1 MERIVFVE
9 GNIIA
14 YSGNHLAKGLVC
26 FATDEYKE
34 KAVEVI
40 NGDLELY
47 EHNRI
52 IPFYTYAARGGVTS
66 LGHNLGVVHSP
77 SNVLNLY
84 KEEIEKIKRLLNLVV
99 PEDLR
104 PTHNRHLFIGVI
116 GTLELFLSEMISCLV
131 LGEEQFYHNFIEN
144 TSYKISLKDI
154 EEGGQMLDKA
164 IYKVIHNINAHKL
177 KEIKDV
183 FKNVFD
189 VNIPNTTELGR
200 YIEKRHDLVHRNG
213 NRVDDRTLRYVD
225 ITDRILQ
232 DLILVVDTFVDH
244 LMDAL
249 VLPIEKW
256 NEGFEN
262 TGTGH

>member
-1 MERIVFVE
+1 MERIIFVE
-9 GNIIA
+9 GNIVA

-26 FATDEYKE
+26 LATDEYKE
-34 KAVEVI
+34 RAVEVI

-52 IPFYTYAARGGVTS
+52 IPYYTYAARGGVTS

-77 SNVLNLY
+77 SIVLNLY

-99 PEDLR
+99 SDDLR
-104 PTHNRHLFIGVI
+104 QTHNRHLFIGVI
-116 GTLELFLSEMISCLV
+116 GALELFLSEMISCLV
-131 LGEEQFYHNFIEN
+131 LGEEQFYHNFVEKTN
-144 TSYKISLKDI
+144 YKISLRDI

-183 FKNVFD
+183 FKNVFEVD
-189 VNIPNTTELGR
+189 IPNTSELGR

-213 NRVDDRTLRYVD
+213 NSVDDRSLRYVD
-225 ITDRILQ
+225 ITDGILQ
-232 DLILVVDTFVDH
+232 DLIRVVDTFVDH

-249 VLPIEKW
+249 TLPIEKW
-256 NEGFEN
+256 NESLE
-262 TGTGH
+262 GTGQGL

>member
-26 FATDEYKE
+26 LATDKYKE

-154 EEGGQMLDKA
+154 EEE
-164 IYKVIHNINAHKL
+164 L

>member
-9 GNIIA
+9 GDIIA
-14 YSGNHLAKGLVC
+14 YSGKHFAKEFVC
-26 FATDEYKE
+26 LATDEYKE
-34 KAVEVI
+34 KAIEVI
-40 NGDLELY
+40 NGNLELY

-52 IPFYTYAARGGVTS
+52 IPYYIYAARGGVASVSAT
-66 LGHNLGVVHSP
+66 LGVVHSP
-77 SNVLNLY
+77 RNVLNLY
-84 KEEIEKIKRLLNLVV
+84 KEEIEKIKRLLNLEV
-99 PEDLR
+99 PDDLR
-104 PTHNRHLFIGVI
+104 STHNRHLFIGVI
-116 GTLELFLSEMISCLV
+116 GTLELFLSEIISCLV

-189 VNIPNTTELGR
+189 VNIPNTSELGR

-213 NRVDDRTLRYVD
+213 NSVDDRTLRYVD
-225 ITDRILQ
+225 ITDKILQ

-256 NEGFEN
+256 NEGFES
-262 TGTGH
+262 TGP